1 MFFYSFTLCILTQ
14 ILSGDVGFSTF
25 PRGAPFHEK
34 KSYED
39 LKRLDRENT
48 DLDVNNLEKYLNEE
62 EFEEAFGVSSFAFR
76 LLKPQDQK
84 SLVCNFLLILS
95 ETI

>member
-1 MFFYSFTLCILTQ
+1 
-14 ILSGDVGFSTF
+14 
-25 PRGAPFHEK
+25 
-34 KSYED
+34 

-62 EFEEAFGVSSFAFR
+62 DFEEAFGISPFAFR

-84 SLVCNFLLILS
+84 ALVCVLLTFYLIVTPRRKRAQVCCQEVKL
-95 ETI
+95 